1 MQMTSDCDVTNSAH
15 QIQMNTIWPWTNPP
29 MKIFCVRHCLWKT
42 FLFLI
47 GYATCSAHNG
57 LRVFTQG
64 FLRYLGNPIRV
75 PRIENWVPR
84 IRENY
89 HRVPRIRENRVR
101 KITEIGSLQVHTGY
115 LIFLKKIWFT
125 SNPLLQ
131 YKLFTPRSGCG
142 HIRWLAHRACRTEI
156 KPGVHL
162 N

>member
-15 QIQMNTIWPWTNPP
+15 QIQMNTIWPWRNPP

-57 LRVFTQG
+57 SRVFTQG
-64 FLRYLGNPIRV
+64 FLRYLRNPIRV

-89 HRVPRIRENRVR
+89 HRVPRIGENRVR

-115 LIFLKKIWFT
+115 LIFLKKSNLPQILCCNTNFLRHALVADT
-125 SNPLLQ
+125 SGGL
-131 YKLFTPRSGCG
+131 
-142 HIRWLAHRACRTEI
+142 HIERAEQR
-156 KPGVHL
+156 
-162 N
+162 